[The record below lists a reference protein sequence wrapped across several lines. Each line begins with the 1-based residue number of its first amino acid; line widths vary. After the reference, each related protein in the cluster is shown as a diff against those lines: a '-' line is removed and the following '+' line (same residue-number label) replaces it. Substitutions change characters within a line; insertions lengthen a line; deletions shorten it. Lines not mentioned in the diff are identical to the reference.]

1 MAATY
6 DLSTDVGKV
15 RAIIPDPDIAD
26 ATFSDEEIEAYL
38 SIEAGSLKRA
48 AALALEVKGTDEAF
62 VLKVLKR
69 LDVQTDGAKLGD
81 FALKRAAALRAQADK
96 ADELLTEDEWDGL
109 EVIEMITNPF
119 NAREYA
125 WNEYLRGAV

>member
-15 RAIIPDPDIAD
+15 RAIIPDPDIGD
-26 ATFSDEEIEAYL
+26 ATFSDEELEAYL
-38 SIEAGSLKRA
+38 TIEAGSLKRA
-48 AALALEVKGTDEAF
+48 AAMALEVKGTDEAF

-96 ADELLTEDEWDGL
+96 LDEDADAWDGL

-119 NAREYA
+119 NAREYV